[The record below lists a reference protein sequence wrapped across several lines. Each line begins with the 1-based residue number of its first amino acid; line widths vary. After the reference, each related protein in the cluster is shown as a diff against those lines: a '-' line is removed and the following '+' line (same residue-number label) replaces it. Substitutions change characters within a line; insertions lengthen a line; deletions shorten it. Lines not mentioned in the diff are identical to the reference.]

1 MRLRQNCKTLW
12 ENYIDVAPILGAY
25 CAFTSPVGR
34 IVQMIRDMGGP
45 KASDITVEEVAL
57 DRLAQASRAPSGIDF
72 PSGEEHERAAHGY
85 VRLGTGR
92 ILEGDHVVL
101 ARRNVLL
108 DAQRLAI
115 YGSKVLHTAFLSA
128 K

>member
-1 MRLRQNCKTLW
+1 
-12 ENYIDVAPILGAY
+12 
-25 CAFTSPVGR
+25 
-34 IVQMIRDMGGP
+34 MIGNMCGP
-45 KASDITVEEVAL
+45 KAGDVAIEEVAL
-57 DRLAQASRAPSGIDF
+57 NGLAQAGGTARGIDF

-92 ILEGDHVVL
+92 ILKGDNIVF

-115 YGSKVLHTAFLSA
+115 HSPKMLHTAFLSA